1 MFLGPGCQA
10 LTKTGSLGQRY
21 FTQDCGVICDPEIDR
36 PVAAFGYCAEGFRLP
51 SMMVDSVLGLA
62 GLEIAR
68 SLGMEPQP
76 NADWTPEA
84 VDLLLSKNASPPI
97 SGF

>member
-1 MFLGPGCQA
+1 MFLGGGCQMF
-10 LTKTGSLGQRY
+10 TKTGSLGQRY
-21 FTQDCGVICDPEIDR
+21 FTQDCGVIR
-36 PVAAFGYCAEGFRLP
+36 VAELDKPIAIFGYCAEGYRLP

-68 SLGMEPQP
+68 ALGIDSSP

-84 VDLLLSKNASPPI
+84 ATLLMP
-97 SGF
+97 SGR